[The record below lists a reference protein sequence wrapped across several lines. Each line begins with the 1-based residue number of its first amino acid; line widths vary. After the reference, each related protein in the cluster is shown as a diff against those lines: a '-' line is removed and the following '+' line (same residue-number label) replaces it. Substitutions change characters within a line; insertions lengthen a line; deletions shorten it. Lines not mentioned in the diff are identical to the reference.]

1 MENSNV
7 LHIPDP
13 SYYPLQLFFFG
24 RSSCM
29 PKHSVASHVRHNY
42 IIHFI
47 TGGSGLFSAGQ
58 HIYHLH
64 ENQGFFISPDTPVFY
79 EASADHPWEYFWIGI
94 DGSGAED
101 FFSHLG
107 LTAQSPV
114 FECQNIADL
123 SELID
128 EMLSISPESFENKL
142 KLQGLAFLFL
152 ASASSSCSSIS
163 SPAPPEANIHIERT
177 IRFIQ
182 KHYHQPITVDDIANN
197 VSLNRSYLATL
208 FRRSMGTTI
217 QNYLMDYRISK
228 ACELLTLT
236 EDSVHAIAYSC
247 GYNDALTFSKAFKKK
262 KGISPLAYRKKV
274 ETLYL

>member
-1 MENSNV
+1 M
-7 LHIPDP
+7 
-13 SYYPLQLFFFG
+13 
-24 RSSCM
+24 
-29 PKHSVASHVRHNY
+29 
-42 IIHFI
+42 
-47 TGGSGLFSAGQ
+47 FSAGQ

-79 EASADHPWEYFWIGI
+79 EANADHPWEYFWIGI
-94 DGSGAED
+94 DGSGAEE

-128 EMLSISPESFENKL
+128 EMLSISPDSFENKL

-163 SPAPPEANIHIERT
+163 RPAPPEVNIHIERT

-208 FRRSMGTTI
+208 FHRSMGTTI

-262 KGISPLAYRKKV
+262 KGLSPLAYRKKA
-274 ETLYL
+274 ETL

>member
-79 EASADHPWEYFWIGI
+79 EANADHPWEYFWIGI
-94 DGSGAED
+94 DGSGAEE

-128 EMLSISPESFENKL
+128 EMLSISPDSFETN
-142 KLQGLAFLFL
+142 
-152 ASASSSCSSIS
+152 
-163 SPAPPEANIHIERT
+163 
-177 IRFIQ
+177 
-182 KHYHQPITVDDIANN
+182 
-197 VSLNRSYLATL
+197 
-208 FRRSMGTTI
+208 
-217 QNYLMDYRISK
+217 
-228 ACELLTLT
+228 
-236 EDSVHAIAYSC
+236 
-247 GYNDALTFSKAFKKK
+247 
-262 KGISPLAYRKKV
+262 
-274 ETLYL
+274 

>member
-1 MENSNV
+1 M
-7 LHIPDP
+7 
-13 SYYPLQLFFFG
+13 
-24 RSSCM
+24 
-29 PKHSVASHVRHNY
+29 
-42 IIHFI
+42 
-47 TGGSGLFSAGQ
+47 
-58 HIYHLH
+58 
-64 ENQGFFISPDTPVFY
+64 
-79 EASADHPWEYFWIGI
+79 GI
-94 DGSGAED
+94 LLDWNRRKRRRRI
-101 FFSHLG
+101 FSHLG

-128 EMLSISPESFENKL
+128 EMLSISPDSFENKL

-163 SPAPPEANIHIERT
+163 RPAPPEVNIHIERT

-262 KGISPLAYRKKV
+262 RGFLPLHTEKSGNLVRSRFP
-274 ETLYL
+274 LFIQSC

>member
-24 RSSCM
+24 KSSCK
-29 PKHSVASHVRHNY
+29 PKHSVANHVRQNY

-47 TGGSGLFSAGQ
+47 TCGSGMFSTGK

-64 ENQGFFISPDTPVFY
+64 DNQGFFILPDTPVFY
-79 EASADHPWEYFWIGI
+79 ESSADHPWEYFWLGI
-94 DGSGAED
+94 DGAGAEE

-114 FECQNIADL
+114 FECHNIAAL

-128 EMLSISPESFENKL
+128 EMLNISPDSFENKL

-152 ASASSSCSSIS
+152 ASASSSCSSIT
-163 SPAPPEANIHIERT
+163 SPVPPEANKHIERT

-182 KHYHQPITVDDIANN
+182 RYYHQPITVDNIANN

-208 FRRSMGTTI
+208 FRHSMGITI

-228 ACELLTLT
+228 ACELLILT
-236 EDSVHAIAYSC
+236 NDSVHAIAYSC

-262 KGISPLAYRKKV
+262 KGISPLAYRKK
-274 ETLYL
+274 ELGQ

>member
-1 MENSNV
+1 M
-7 LHIPDP
+7 
-13 SYYPLQLFFFG
+13 
-24 RSSCM
+24 
-29 PKHSVASHVRHNY
+29 
-42 IIHFI
+42 
-47 TGGSGLFSAGQ
+47 FSAGQ

-114 FECQNIADL
+114 FECQNIAAL

-128 EMLSISPESFENKL
+128 EMLSISPDSFENKL

-163 SPAPPEANIHIERT
+163 NPAPPEANAHIERT

-182 KHYHQPITVDDIANN
+182 KYYHQPITVDDIANN

-208 FRRSMGTTI
+208 FRHSMGTTI

-228 ACELLTLT
+228 ACELLILT
-236 EDSVHAIAYSC
+236 KDSVHAIAYSC

-262 KGISPLAYRKKV
+262 KGISPLAYRKK
-274 ETLYL
+274 ELGQ

>member
-13 SYYPLQLFFFG
+13 SYYPLRLFFFG
-24 RSSCM
+24 RSSCQ
-29 PKHSVASHVRHNY
+29 PKHSVASHVRQNY

-114 FECQNIADL
+114 FECQNIAAL
-123 SELID
+123 SELVWWTTKWRRR
-128 EMLSISPESFENKL
+128 FNK
-142 KLQGLAFLFL
+142 
-152 ASASSSCSSIS
+152 
-163 SPAPPEANIHIERT
+163 R
-177 IRFIQ
+177 
-182 KHYHQPITVDDIANN
+182 
-197 VSLNRSYLATL
+197 
-208 FRRSMGTTI
+208 
-217 QNYLMDYRISK
+217 
-228 ACELLTLT
+228 
-236 EDSVHAIAYSC
+236 
-247 GYNDALTFSKAFKKK
+247 
-262 KGISPLAYRKKV
+262 
-274 ETLYL
+274 